1 MSKKIL
7 ITGATGSVA
16 GLTIQSILAK
26 NKDVSLR
33 AYVRNPE
40 KAAKLKDLGIELV
53 QGDFENQD
61 ALNKAAEEMDA
72 VFSLT
77 IANPDA
83 DKQGIAITE
92 AAKQAGVKHIVRNSA
107 IGAAADAPTENGK
120 LHFATDEDII
130 ASGLRYTIFRPH
142 FFMQNLFYALQTIKE
157 QGNMYWGMG
166 DGKLG
171 LVDVR
176 DLADSYAEVLVNG
189 GHENKIYTP
198 TGPESI
204 SFYDMA
210 KTISDSWGKPV
221 TYVPVTPDNVYETL
235 KGMGADDF
243 SARLMKQ
250 YSIAYGD
257 NWGNFVN
264 DDVETVTGHKARSFR
279 QFVDEVMIH
288 ALK

>member
-1 MSKKIL
+1 
-7 ITGATGSVA
+7 
-16 GLTIQSILAK
+16 
-26 NKDVSLR
+26 
-33 AYVRNPE
+33 
-40 KAAKLKDLGIELV
+40 
-53 QGDFENQD
+53 
-61 ALNKAAEEMDA
+61 MDA

-83 DKQGIAITE
+83 DKQGIAITA
-92 AAKQAGVKHIVRNSA
+92 AAKHAGVKHIVRNSA

-120 LHFATDEDII
+120 LHFATDEDIK
-130 ASGLRYTIFRPH
+130 ASGLTYTIFRPH
-142 FFMQNLFYALQTIKE
+142 FFMQNLFYAIQTIKE

-210 KTISDSWGKPV
+210 KTISDGLGKPV
-221 TYVPVTPDNVYETL
+221 TYVPVTPDAVYDAL

-264 DDVETVTGHKARSFR
+264 DDVETVTGHKARSFK

>member
-1 MSKKIL
+1 
-7 ITGATGSVA
+7 
-16 GLTIQSILAK
+16 
-26 NKDVSLR
+26 
-33 AYVRNPE
+33 
-40 KAAKLKDLGIELV
+40 
-53 QGDFENQD
+53 
-61 ALNKAAEEMDA
+61 
-72 VFSLT
+72 
-77 IANPDA
+77 
-83 DKQGIAITE
+83 
-92 AAKQAGVKHIVRNSA
+92 
-107 IGAAADAPTENGK
+107 
-120 LHFATDEDII
+120 
-130 ASGLRYTIFRPH
+130 
-142 FFMQNLFYALQTIKE
+142 MQNLFYALQTIKE

-166 DGKLG
+166 DGKMG

-204 SFYDMA
+204 TFHDMA
-210 KTISDSWGKPV
+210 KIISDVSGKQV
-221 TYVPVTPDNVYETL
+221 NYVPVPPDAVYDSL

-264 DDVETVTGHKARSFR
+264 DDVETVTGHKARSFKE
-279 QFVDEVMIH
+279 FAEEVMAP

>member
-16 GLTIQSILAK
+16 GLTIKKILEK
-26 NKDVSLR
+26 SNDVELR
-33 AYVRNPE
+33 AYVRNPD
-40 KAAKLKDLGIELV
+40 KAENLKNLGIELV
-53 QGDFENQD
+53 QGDFENQE
-61 ALNKAAEEMDA
+61 ALNKAAEGMDA

-83 DKQGIAITE
+83 GKQGIAITK
-92 AAKQAGVKHIVRNSA
+92 AAKNAGVKHIVRNSA

-120 LHFATDEDII
+120 LHFETDEDIK
-130 ASGLRYTIFRPH
+130 ASGLTYTIFRPH

-176 DLADSYAEVLVNG
+176 DLADNYAEVLVNG

-204 SFYDMA
+204 TFYDMA

-221 TYVPVTPDNVYETL
+221 NYVPVTPDNVYDAL

-243 SARLMKQ
+243 TARLMKQ
-250 YSIAYGD
+250 YSIAYGE

-264 DDVETVTGHKARSFR
+264 DDTEKVTGNKARSFK

>member
-40 KAAKLKDLGIELV
+40 KAESLKNLGIELV

-61 ALNKAAEEMDA
+61 ALNKAAEGMDA

-83 DKQGIAITE
+83 DKQGIAITT
-92 AAKQAGVKHIVRNSA
+92 AAKHAGVKHLVRNSA

-120 LHFATDEDII
+120 LHFATDEDIK
-130 ASGLRYTIFRPH
+130 ASGVTYTIFRPH

-166 DGKLG
+166 VGKMG

-198 TGPESI
+198 TGAESI

-221 TYVPVTPDNVYETL
+221 TYVPVTPDNVYDAL

-250 YSIAYGD
+250 YSIAYAD

-264 DDVETVTGHKARSFR
+264 DDVETVTGHKSRNFK
-279 QFVDEVMIH
+279 QFVDEVMLP

>member
-26 NKDVSLR
+26 SKDVSLR
-33 AYVRNPE
+33 AYVRNPDRAE
-40 KAAKLKDLGIELV
+40 NLKNLGIELV

-61 ALNKAAEEMDA
+61 ALNKAAEGMDA

-77 IANPDA
+77 IANENA
-83 DKQGIAITE
+83 DKQGIAITK
-92 AAKQAGVKHIVRNSA
+92 AAKHAGVKHLVRNSA

-130 ASGLRYTIFRPH
+130 ASGLTYTIFRPH

-204 SFYDMA
+204 SFYDMS
-210 KTISDSWGKPV
+210 KIISDSWGKPV
-221 TYVPVTPDNVYETL
+221 TYVPVSPDNIYDSL

-250 YSIAYGD
+250 YSIAYGN

-264 DDVETVTGHKARSFR
+264 DDVESVTGHKSRSFK
-279 QFVDEVMIH
+279 QFVDEVMLP